1 MKSIEPMSTKE
12 LALETIRKLPETAS
26 WAEIEE
32 RIHFC
37 AAIERGR
44 NDILSGEVV
53 PHEEVKESLKEWI
66 TK

>member
-1 MKSIEPMSTKE
+1 MSTKE
-12 LALETIRKLPETAS
+12 LALETIRKLHETAS